1 MKKILLVLILLIYSC
16 QSDDQSQSIKADFEF
31 SSFNISLQDT
41 NSIFS
46 KNLDKNKLIETIGAS
61 NLSDTTEWIEE
72 GTLEVITTRIYP
84 NTAKELTIYW
94 DNDNKLKSIL
104 LNKPNSKWNA
114 NGIKVGMNLNEVVKQ
129 NSSDFYFY
137 SFGWDNGGYV
147 YDWNNGTLSDS
158 TNNFRVNLNL
168 NWDTV
173 GNKNIDKFMGDSTKL
188 KSNNPE
194 LKKLGLSVYSILVN
208 YQ

>member
-16 QSDDQSQSIKADFEF
+16 QSDDQSQSVNADFEF

-46 KNLDKNKLIETIGAS
+46 KNLDKNKLIETVGAS